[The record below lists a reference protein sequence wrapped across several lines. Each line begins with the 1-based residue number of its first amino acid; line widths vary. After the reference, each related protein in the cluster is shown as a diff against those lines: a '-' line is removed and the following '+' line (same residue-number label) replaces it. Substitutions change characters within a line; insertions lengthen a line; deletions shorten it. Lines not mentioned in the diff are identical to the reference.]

1 MKKVSKKF
9 AIVWAAAVTVM
20 VAAMMVRIMRP
31 GNAMGAQEY
40 DGTDSVQAGEVQEQ
54 GSLCVRTEFED
65 IKDLL
70 RQRCIAVLENG
81 VTVEDAA
88 VLSDVF
94 GDRQIKLL
102 YDALAAELENQ
113 GQTVPEG
120 LYAVIR
126 DSSVP
131 AKWRI
136 ILDSAD
142 VERIAGIMMEYI
154 GNNKERLYD
163 GDRLS
168 DANVSA
174 LVREALESAMSGQE
188 GRLIVS
194 KEYISGSSD
203 IIREV
208 ISNITGNGSYR
219 IHLSDEDVR
228 RITDELKD
236 QIQMPPSQK
245 QILGHEELNVLLN
258 GWQEQLTRSFGSMI
272 DFCNSRL
279 DELGSDIDYMG
290 RRVDNDMTS
299 LKDEVDSNM
308 NSLEGKVGEDMTSLK
323 GKMND
328 DMASLEGRIGGDM
341 SSLGEKVSEDMAS
354 LEGRIGGDM
363 SELGEKVSED
373 MATLE
378 GRIGKDVSSLGEKV
392 SEDMASLEGRIGKDV
407 SSLRE
412 KVSEDMA
419 TLEGRMGEDMSE
431 LGDRLSGGIS
441 SVRQGLDAL
450 SQRQDA
456 SDIRMN
462 VIRQDNEE
470 SIAAL
475 KDSTMQLIEELSA
488 VSDSHGAMLM
498 QNMQAVDNLKSV
510 CEELE
515 NDKLSRTEFDS
526 FGASVNEIIEK
537 ARQENNSAI
546 AKLAEK
552 VKRQGDNIS
561 RINDMYNELDKS
573 VTARFEAAV
582 EEAQRKHEELQNSMD
597 KRLDTIS
604 SEAQSQLDSQN
615 KELNKRIDG
624 IIAELDKSSSEA
636 DKKLAQL
643 MKNMQEN
650 IGDTSKLVTSQK
662 TVVGA
667 LNEVFQYA
675 SDGKRLIADAIT
687 APSAG
692 TGVKTEVNAAFAV
705 MADNISRLARINYE
719 KGLADAGSK
728 IDPSSNNYIAGQES
742 AKKGNAVPAQVLAGV
757 TFTSAGGI
765 NQTGTMQ
772 DRGMLNWKPSSG
784 EVLRVPEGYYKGGV
798 IDSSE
803 AYNAGVR
810 AGLTVE
816 KKQSFLKYTIDNVCS
831 TPYQEDSNSITY
843 NVDGFKKIYYR
854 FSSNYGENEND
865 ESFGKASLTINNQ
878 RQCMFDEY
886 DDNDNRIYGGRT
898 YEGVFD
904 CSGMSTI
911 TTTVWVRSGSSR
923 WGTASFQI
931 TDVE

>member
-1 MKKVSKKF
+1 MKKISKKF
-9 AIVWAAAVTVM
+9 AVVWAAAVTVM
-20 VAAMMVRIMRP
+20 VVAMMVQIMRP
-31 GNAMGAQEY
+31 GNALGAQGY
-40 DGTDSVQAGEVQEQ
+40 DGTDSARTGEVHEQ
-54 GSLCVRTEFED
+54 GSLHVRTEFED
-65 IKDLL
+65 IKDML

-81 VTVEDAA
+81 VKVEDMA

-113 GQTVPEG
+113 GQTVPDG

-136 ILDSAD
+136 MLDSAD

-154 GNNKERLYD
+154 ENNRERLYD

-219 IHLSDEDVR
+219 IQLSDEDVR

-245 QILGHEELNVLLN
+245 QILGHEELNILLN
-258 GWQEQLTRSFGSMI
+258 GWQEQITRSIGSMI
-272 DFCNSRL
+272 DFCNSKL

-290 RRVDNDMTS
+290 RRVDNDMA
-299 LKDEVDSNM
+299 
-308 NSLEGKVGEDMTSLK
+308 SLEGK
-323 GKMND
+323 
-328 DMASLEGRIGGDM
+328 IGGEM
-341 SSLGEKVSEDMAS
+341 SS
-354 LEGRIGGDM
+354 
-363 SELGEKVSED
+363 
-373 MATLE
+373 
-378 GRIGKDVSSLGEKV
+378 
-392 SEDMASLEGRIGKDV
+392 
-407 SSLRE
+407 
-412 KVSEDMA
+412 
-419 TLEGRMGEDMSE
+419 
-431 LGDRLSGGIS
+431 LGDRLSDDIS
-441 SVRQGLDAL
+441 SARDGLDAL

-456 SDIRMN
+456 SDIRLD

-470 SIAAL
+470 NIAAL

-488 VSDSHGAMLM
+488 VSDSHGTMLL
-498 QNMQAVDNLKSV
+498 QNAQAVENLRNV
-510 CEELE
+510 CEALE
-515 NDKLSRTEFDS
+515 NDKLSRAEFDR
-526 FGASVNEIIEK
+526 FGVSINEVIEK
-537 ARQENNSAI
+537 ANQENNSAI
-546 AKLAEK
+546 AKLAEE
-552 VKRQGDNIS
+552 VKSQGNNIG

-582 EEAQRKHEELQNSMD
+582 EEAQKKHEELRDNMTKDVEKAKEDLQKNIDNVSDSMNSMD
-597 KRLDTIS
+597 KKLDNIS
-604 SEAQSQLDSQN
+604 SEAQVQLDRQN

-624 IIAELDKSSSEA
+624 IIEELDKSSSES
-636 DKKLAQL
+636 DKKLAEL
-643 MKNMQEN
+643 MKSMQDN
-650 IGDTSKLVTSQK
+650 IGDTTKLVTSQK

-675 SDGKRLIADAIT
+675 SDGKRVIADAIT
-687 APSAG
+687 APAAG
-692 TGVKTEVNAAFAV
+692 TGVKTEINASFGV
-705 MADNISRLARINYE
+705 MAGNISKLAKINYD
-719 KGLADAGSK
+719 KGLADADSVINTSG
-728 IDPSSNNYIAGQES
+728 DNYKAGVDS
-742 AKKGNAVPAQVLAGV
+742 AKKGNASPSQVLAGV
-757 TFTSAGGI
+757 TFTSLGGI
-765 NQTGTMQ
+765 NQTGTMP
-772 DRGMLNWKPSSG
+772 DRGMLNWKPSAG
-784 EVLRVPEGYYKGGV
+784 EVMRIPEGYYKGGL
-798 IDSSE
+798 IDSSA
-803 AYNAGVR
+803 AYDAGVK
-810 AGLTVE
+810 AGLTAE
-816 KKQSFLKYTIDNVCS
+816 KKQSFLKYTIDNICS
-831 TPYQEDSNSITY
+831 TPYQEDSNDITY
-843 NVDGFKKIYYR
+843 NVDGFSRIYYR
-854 FSSNYGENEND
+854 FSSSYGENDND

-878 RQCMFDEY
+878 SQCVFDEY
-886 DDNDNRIYGGRT
+886 DEDDNRIYGGRT

-911 TTTVWVRSGSSR
+911 TTSVWIRSGSSR
-923 WGTASFQI
+923 WGSASFQI

>member
-1 MKKVSKKF
+1 MKKISKKF
-9 AIVWAAAVTVM
+9 AVVWAAAVTVM
-20 VAAMMVRIMRP
+20 VVAMMVQIMRP
-31 GNAMGAQEY
+31 GNALGAQGY
-40 DGTDSVQAGEVQEQ
+40 DGTDSVQAGAAQEQ
-54 GSLCVRTEFED
+54 GSLHVRTEFED
-65 IKDLL
+65 IKDML

-81 VTVEDAA
+81 VKVEDMA

-113 GQTVPEG
+113 GQTVPDG

-126 DSSVP
+126 DISVP

-136 ILDSAD
+136 MLDSAD

-154 GNNKERLYD
+154 ENNRERLYD

-236 QIQMPPSQK
+236 RIQMPPSQK

-258 GWQEQLTRSFGSMI
+258 GWQEQITRSIGSMI
-272 DFCNSRL
+272 DFCNSKL

-299 LKDEVDSNM
+299 L
-308 NSLEGKVGEDMTSLK
+308 EGKIRGE
-323 GKMND
+323 
-328 DMASLEGRIGGDM
+328 M
-341 SSLGEKVSEDMAS
+341 SSLG
-354 LEGRIGGDM
+354 G
-363 SELGEKVSED
+363 
-373 MATLE
+373 
-378 GRIGKDVSSLGEKV
+378 
-392 SEDMASLEGRIGKDV
+392 
-407 SSLRE
+407 
-412 KVSEDMA
+412 
-419 TLEGRMGEDMSE
+419 
-431 LGDRLSGGIS
+431 RLSDDIS
-441 SVRQGLDAL
+441 SVRDELDAL

-456 SDIRMN
+456 SDIRLD

-470 SIAAL
+470 NIAAL

-488 VSDSHGAMLM
+488 VSDSHGTMLL
-498 QNMQAVDNLKSV
+498 QNAQAVENLRNV
-510 CEELE
+510 CEAIE
-515 NDKLSRTEFDS
+515 NDKLSRAEFDR
-526 FGASVNEIIEK
+526 FGVSINEVIEK
-537 ARQENNSAI
+537 ANQENNSAI
-546 AKLAEK
+546 AKLAEE
-552 VKRQGDNIS
+552 VKSQGNNIG

-582 EEAQRKHEELQNSMD
+582 EEAQKKHEELRDNMTNDVEKAKEDLQKNIDNVSDSMNSMD
-597 KRLDTIS
+597 KKLDNIS
-604 SEAQSQLDSQN
+604 SEAQVQLDRQN

-624 IIAELDKSSSEA
+624 IIAELDKSSSES
-636 DKKLAQL
+636 DKKLAEL
-643 MKNMQEN
+643 MKSMQDN
-650 IGDTSKLVTSQK
+650 IGDTTKLVTSQK

-675 SDGKRLIADAIT
+675 SDGKRVIADAIT
-687 APSAG
+687 APAAG
-692 TGVKTEVNAAFAV
+692 TGVKTEINASFGV
-705 MADNISRLARINYE
+705 MAGNISKLAKINYD
-719 KGLADAGSK
+719 KGLADADSVINTSG
-728 IDPSSNNYIAGQES
+728 DNYKAGVDS
-742 AKKGNAVPAQVLAGV
+742 AKKGNASPSQVLAGV
-757 TFTSAGGI
+757 TFTSLGGI
-765 NQTGTMQ
+765 NQTGTMP
-772 DRGMLNWKPSSG
+772 DRGMLNWKPSAG
-784 EVLRVPEGYYKGGV
+784 EVMRIPEGYYKGGL
-798 IDSSE
+798 IDSSA
-803 AYNAGVR
+803 AYDAGVK
-810 AGLTVE
+810 AGLTAE
-816 KKQSFLKYTIDNVCS
+816 KKQSFLKYTIDNICS
-831 TPYQEDSNSITY
+831 TPYQEDSNDITY
-843 NVDGFKKIYYR
+843 NVDGFSRIYYR
-854 FSSNYGENEND
+854 FSSSYGENDND

-878 RQCMFDEY
+878 SQCVFDEY
-886 DDNDNRIYGGRT
+886 DEDDNRIYGGRT

-911 TTTVWVRSGSSR
+911 TTSVWIRSGSSR
-923 WGTASFQI
+923 WGSASFQI

>member
-1 MKKVSKKF
+1 MKKISKKF
-9 AIVWAAAVTVM
+9 AVVWAAAVTVM
-20 VAAMMVRIMRP
+20 VVAMMVQIMRP
-31 GNAMGAQEY
+31 GNALGAQGY
-40 DGTDSVQAGEVQEQ
+40 DGTDSVQAGAAQEQ
-54 GSLCVRTEFED
+54 GSLHVRTEFED
-65 IKDLL
+65 IKDML

-81 VTVEDAA
+81 VKVEDMA

-113 GQTVPEG
+113 GQTVPDG

-136 ILDSAD
+136 MLDSAD

-154 GNNKERLYD
+154 ENNRERLYD

-208 ISNITGNGSYR
+208 INNITGNGSYR

-236 QIQMPPSQK
+236 RIQMPPSQK

-258 GWQEQLTRSFGSMI
+258 GWQEQITRSIGSMI
-272 DFCNSRL
+272 EFCNSKL

-299 LKDEVDSNM
+299 L
-308 NSLEGKVGEDMTSLK
+308 EGK
-323 GKMND
+323 
-328 DMASLEGRIGGDM
+328 IGGEM
-341 SSLGEKVSEDMAS
+341 SS
-354 LEGRIGGDM
+354 
-363 SELGEKVSED
+363 
-373 MATLE
+373 
-378 GRIGKDVSSLGEKV
+378 
-392 SEDMASLEGRIGKDV
+392 
-407 SSLRE
+407 
-412 KVSEDMA
+412 
-419 TLEGRMGEDMSE
+419 
-431 LGDRLSGGIS
+431 LGDRLSDDIS
-441 SVRQGLDAL
+441 SARDGLDAL

-456 SDIRMN
+456 SDIRLD

-470 SIAAL
+470 NIAAL

-488 VSDSHGAMLM
+488 VSDSHGTMLQ
-498 QNMQAVDNLKSV
+498 QNAQAVENLRNM
-510 CEELE
+510 CEALE
-515 NDKLSRTEFDS
+515 NDKLSRAEFDR
-526 FGASVNEIIEK
+526 FGVSINEVIEK
-537 ARQENNSAI
+537 ANQENNSAI
-546 AKLAEK
+546 AKLAEEIK
-552 VKRQGDNIS
+552 SQGNNIG

-573 VTARFEAAV
+573 VTARFAAAV
-582 EEAQRKHEELQNSMD
+582 EEAQKKHEELRDNMTKDVEKAKEDLQKNIDNVSDSMNGMD
-597 KRLDTIS
+597 KKLDNIS
-604 SEAQSQLDSQN
+604 SEAQVQLDRQN

-624 IIAELDKSSSEA
+624 IIAELDKSSSDS
-636 DKKLAQL
+636 DKKLAEL
-643 MKNMQEN
+643 MKSMQDN
-650 IGDTSKLVTSQK
+650 IGDTTKLVTSQK

-675 SDGKRLIADAIT
+675 SDGKRVIADAIT
-687 APSAG
+687 APAAG
-692 TGVKTEVNAAFAV
+692 TGVKTEINASFGV
-705 MADNISRLARINYE
+705 MAGNISKLAKINYD
-719 KGLADAGSK
+719 KGLADADSVINTSG
-728 IDPSSNNYIAGQES
+728 DNYKAGVDS
-742 AKKGNAVPAQVLAGV
+742 AKKGNASPSQVLAGV
-757 TFTSAGGI
+757 TFTSLGGI
-765 NQTGTMQ
+765 NQTGTMP
-772 DRGMLNWKPSSG
+772 DRGMLNWKPSAG
-784 EVLRVPEGYYKGGV
+784 EVMRIPEGYYKGGL
-798 IDSSE
+798 IDSSA
-803 AYNAGVR
+803 AYDAGVK
-810 AGLTVE
+810 AGLTAE
-816 KKQSFLKYTIDNVCS
+816 KKQSFLKYTIDNICS
-831 TPYQEDSNSITY
+831 TPYQEDSNDITY
-843 NVDGFKKIYYR
+843 NVDGFSRIYYR
-854 FSSNYGENEND
+854 FSSSYGENDND

-878 RQCMFDEY
+878 SQCVFDEY
-886 DDNDNRIYGGRT
+886 DEDDNRIYGGRT

-911 TTTVWVRSGSSR
+911 TTSVWIRSGSSR
-923 WGTASFQI
+923 WGSASFQI

>member
-1 MKKVSKKF
+1 MKKISKKF
-9 AIVWAAAVTVM
+9 AVVWAAAVTVM
-20 VAAMMVRIMRP
+20 VVAMMVQIMRP
-31 GNAMGAQEY
+31 GNALGAQGY
-40 DGTDSVQAGEVQEQ
+40 DGTDSARTGEVHEQ
-54 GSLCVRTEFED
+54 GSLHVRTEFED
-65 IKDLL
+65 IKDML
-70 RQRCIAVLENG
+70 RQRCIAALENG
-81 VTVEDAA
+81 VKVEDMA

-113 GQTVPEG
+113 GQTVPDG

-136 ILDSAD
+136 MLDSAD

-154 GNNKERLYD
+154 ENNRERLYD

-219 IHLSDEDVR
+219 IQLSDEDVR

-258 GWQEQLTRSFGSMI
+258 GWQEQITRSIGSMI
-272 DFCNSRL
+272 DFCNSKL

-290 RRVDNDMTS
+290 RRVDNDMA
-299 LKDEVDSNM
+299 
-308 NSLEGKVGEDMTSLK
+308 SLEGK
-323 GKMND
+323 
-328 DMASLEGRIGGDM
+328 IGGEM
-341 SSLGEKVSEDMAS
+341 SSLG
-354 LEGRIGGDM
+354 G
-363 SELGEKVSED
+363 
-373 MATLE
+373 
-378 GRIGKDVSSLGEKV
+378 
-392 SEDMASLEGRIGKDV
+392 
-407 SSLRE
+407 
-412 KVSEDMA
+412 
-419 TLEGRMGEDMSE
+419 
-431 LGDRLSGGIS
+431 RLSDDIS
-441 SVRQGLDAL
+441 SARDGLDAL

-456 SDIRMN
+456 SDIRLD

-470 SIAAL
+470 NIAAL

-488 VSDSHGAMLM
+488 VSDSHGTMLL
-498 QNMQAVDNLKSV
+498 QNAQAVENLRNV
-510 CEELE
+510 CEALE
-515 NDKLSRTEFDS
+515 NDKLSRAEFDR
-526 FGASVNEIIEK
+526 FGVAINEVIEK
-537 ARQENNSAI
+537 ANQENNSAI
-546 AKLAEK
+546 AKLAEE
-552 VKRQGDNIS
+552 VKSQGNNIG

-582 EEAQRKHEELQNSMD
+582 EEAQKKHEELRDNMTKDVEKAKEDLQKNIDNVSDSMNSMD
-597 KRLDTIS
+597 KKLDNIS
-604 SEAQSQLDSQN
+604 SEAQVQLDRQN

-624 IIAELDKSSSEA
+624 IIAELDKSSSES
-636 DKKLAQL
+636 DKKLAEL
-643 MKNMQEN
+643 MKSMQDN
-650 IGDTSKLVTSQK
+650 IGDTTKLVTSQK

-675 SDGKRLIADAIT
+675 SDGKRVIADAIT
-687 APSAG
+687 APTAG
-692 TGVKTEVNAAFAV
+692 TGIKTEINASFGV
-705 MADNISRLARINYE
+705 MAGNISKLAKINYD
-719 KGLADAGSK
+719 KGLADADSVINTSG
-728 IDPSSNNYIAGQES
+728 DNYKAGVDS
-742 AKKGNAVPAQVLAGV
+742 AKKGNASPSQVLAGV
-757 TFTSAGGI
+757 TFTSLGGI
-765 NQTGTMQ
+765 NQTGTMP
-772 DRGMLNWKPSSG
+772 DRGMLNWKPSAG
-784 EVLRVPEGYYKGGV
+784 EVMRIPEGYYKGGL
-798 IDSSE
+798 IDSSA
-803 AYNAGVR
+803 AYDAGVK
-810 AGLTVE
+810 AGLTAE
-816 KKQSFLKYTIDNVCS
+816 KKQSFLKYTIDNICS
-831 TPYQEDSNSITY
+831 TPYQEDSNDITY
-843 NVDGFKKIYYR
+843 NVDGFSRIYYR
-854 FSSNYGENEND
+854 FSSSYGENDND

-878 RQCMFDEY
+878 SQCVFDEY
-886 DDNDNRIYGGRT
+886 DEDDNRIYGGRT

-911 TTTVWVRSGSSR
+911 TTSVWIRSGSSR
-923 WGTASFQI
+923 WGSASFQI

>member
-1 MKKVSKKF
+1 MKKISKKF
-9 AIVWAAAVTVM
+9 AVVWAAAVTVM
-20 VAAMMVRIMRP
+20 VVAMMVQIMRP
-31 GNAMGAQEY
+31 GNALGAQGY
-40 DGTDSVQAGEVQEQ
+40 DGTDSARTGEVHEQ
-54 GSLCVRTEFED
+54 GSLHVRTEFED
-65 IKDLL
+65 IKDML

-81 VTVEDAA
+81 VKVEDMA

-113 GQTVPEG
+113 GQTVPDG

-136 ILDSAD
+136 MLDSAD

-154 GNNKERLYD
+154 ENNRERLYD

-219 IHLSDEDVR
+219 IQLSDEDVR

-245 QILGHEELNVLLN
+245 QILGNEELNVLLN
-258 GWQEQLTRSFGSMI
+258 GWQEQITRSIGSMI
-272 DFCNSRL
+272 DFCNSKL

-299 LKDEVDSNM
+299 L
-308 NSLEGKVGEDMTSLK
+308 EGK
-323 GKMND
+323 
-328 DMASLEGRIGGDM
+328 IGGEM
-341 SSLGEKVSEDMAS
+341 SSLGD
-354 LEGRIGGDM
+354 R
-363 SELGEKVSED
+363 
-373 MATLE
+373 
-378 GRIGKDVSSLGEKV
+378 
-392 SEDMASLEGRIGKDV
+392 
-407 SSLRE
+407 
-412 KVSEDMA
+412 
-419 TLEGRMGEDMSE
+419 
-431 LGDRLSGGIS
+431 LGDDIS
-441 SVRQGLDAL
+441 SARDGLDAL

-456 SDIRMN
+456 SDIRLD

-470 SIAAL
+470 NIAAL

-488 VSDSHGAMLM
+488 VSDSHGTMLL
-498 QNMQAVDNLKSV
+498 QNAQAVENLRNV
-510 CEELE
+510 CEALE
-515 NDKLSRTEFDS
+515 NDKLSRAEFDR
-526 FGASVNEIIEK
+526 FGVSINEVIEK
-537 ARQENNSAI
+537 ANQENNSAI
-546 AKLAEK
+546 AKLAEE
-552 VKRQGDNIS
+552 VKSQGNNIG

-573 VTARFEAAV
+573 VTARFAAAV
-582 EEAQRKHEELQNSMD
+582 EEAQKKHEELRDNMTKDVEKAKEDLQKNIDNVSDSMNGMD
-597 KRLDTIS
+597 KKLDNIS
-604 SEAQSQLDSQN
+604 SEAKVQLDRQN

-624 IIAELDKSSSEA
+624 IIAELDKSSSES
-636 DKKLAQL
+636 DKKLAEL
-643 MKNMQEN
+643 MKSMQDN
-650 IGDTSKLVTSQK
+650 IGDTTKLVTSQK

-675 SDGKRLIADAIT
+675 SDGKRVIADAIT
-687 APSAG
+687 APAAG
-692 TGVKTEVNAAFAV
+692 TGVKTEINASFGV
-705 MADNISRLARINYE
+705 MAGNISKLAKINYD
-719 KGLADAGSK
+719 KGLADADSVINTSG
-728 IDPSSNNYIAGQES
+728 DNYKAGVDS
-742 AKKGNAVPAQVLAGV
+742 AKKGNASPSQVLAGV
-757 TFTSAGGI
+757 TFTSLGGI
-765 NQTGTMQ
+765 NQTGTMP
-772 DRGMLNWKPSSG
+772 DRGMLNWKPSAG
-784 EVLRVPEGYYKGGV
+784 EVMRIPEGYYKGGL
-798 IDSSE
+798 IDSSA
-803 AYNAGVR
+803 AYDAGVK
-810 AGLTVE
+810 AGLTAE
-816 KKQSFLKYTIDNVCS
+816 KKQSFLKYTIDNICS
-831 TPYQEDSNSITY
+831 TPYQEDSNDITY
-843 NVDGFKKIYYR
+843 NVDGFSRIYYR
-854 FSSNYGENEND
+854 FSSSYGENDND

-878 RQCMFDEY
+878 SQCVFDEY
-886 DDNDNRIYGGRT
+886 DEDDNRIYGGRT

-911 TTTVWVRSGSSR
+911 TTSVWIRSGSSR
-923 WGTASFQI
+923 WGSASFQI

>member
-1 MKKVSKKF
+1 MKKISKKF
-9 AIVWAAAVTVM
+9 AVVWAAAVTVM
-20 VAAMMVRIMRP
+20 VVAMMVQIMRP
-31 GNAMGAQEY
+31 GNALGAQGY
-40 DGTDSVQAGEVQEQ
+40 DGTDSARTGEVHEQ
-54 GSLCVRTEFED
+54 GSLHVRTEFED
-65 IKDLL
+65 IKDML

-81 VTVEDAA
+81 VKVEDMA

-113 GQTVPEG
+113 GQTVPDG

-136 ILDSAD
+136 MLDSAD

-154 GNNKERLYD
+154 ENNRERLYD

-219 IHLSDEDVR
+219 IQLSDEDVR

-258 GWQEQLTRSFGSMI
+258 GWQEQITRSIGGMI
-272 DFCNSRL
+272 DFCNSKL

-290 RRVDNDMTS
+290 RRVDNDMA
-299 LKDEVDSNM
+299 
-308 NSLEGKVGEDMTSLK
+308 SLEGK
-323 GKMND
+323 
-328 DMASLEGRIGGDM
+328 IGGEM
-341 SSLGEKVSEDMAS
+341 SS
-354 LEGRIGGDM
+354 
-363 SELGEKVSED
+363 
-373 MATLE
+373 
-378 GRIGKDVSSLGEKV
+378 
-392 SEDMASLEGRIGKDV
+392 
-407 SSLRE
+407 
-412 KVSEDMA
+412 
-419 TLEGRMGEDMSE
+419 
-431 LGDRLSGGIS
+431 LGDRLSDDIS
-441 SVRQGLDAL
+441 SARDGLDAL

-456 SDIRMN
+456 SDIRLD

-470 SIAAL
+470 NIAAL

-488 VSDSHGAMLM
+488 VSDSHGTMLL
-498 QNMQAVDNLKSV
+498 QNAQAVENLRNV
-510 CEELE
+510 CEALE
-515 NDKLSRTEFDS
+515 NDKLSRAEFDR
-526 FGASVNEIIEK
+526 FGVSINEVIEK
-537 ARQENNSAI
+537 ANQENNSAI
-546 AKLAEK
+546 AKLAEE
-552 VKRQGDNIS
+552 VKSQGNNIG

-582 EEAQRKHEELQNSMD
+582 EEAQKKHEELRDNMTNDVEKAKEDLQKNIDNVSDSMNSMD
-597 KRLDTIS
+597 KKLDNIS
-604 SEAQSQLDSQN
+604 SEAQVQLDRQN

-624 IIAELDKSSSEA
+624 IIEELDKSSSES
-636 DKKLAQL
+636 DKKLAEL
-643 MKNMQEN
+643 MKSMQDN
-650 IGDTSKLVTSQK
+650 IGDTTKLVTSQK

-675 SDGKRLIADAIT
+675 SDGKRVIADAIT
-687 APSAG
+687 APAAG
-692 TGVKTEVNAAFAV
+692 TGIKTEINASFGV
-705 MADNISRLARINYE
+705 MAGNISKLAKINYD
-719 KGLADAGSK
+719 KGLADADSVINTSG
-728 IDPSSNNYIAGQES
+728 DNYKAGVDS
-742 AKKGNAVPAQVLAGV
+742 AKKGNASPSQVLAGV
-757 TFTSAGGI
+757 TFTSLGGI
-765 NQTGTMQ
+765 NQTGTMP
-772 DRGMLNWKPSSG
+772 DRGMLNWKPSAG
-784 EVLRVPEGYYKGGV
+784 EVMRIPEGYYKGGL
-798 IDSSE
+798 IDSSA
-803 AYNAGVR
+803 AYDAGVK
-810 AGLTVE
+810 AGLTAE
-816 KKQSFLKYTIDNVCS
+816 KKQSFLKYTIDNICS
-831 TPYQEDSNSITY
+831 TPYQEDSNDITY
-843 NVDGFKKIYYR
+843 NVDGFSRIYYR
-854 FSSNYGENEND
+854 FSSSYGENDND

-878 RQCMFDEY
+878 SQCVFDEY
-886 DDNDNRIYGGRT
+886 DEDDNRIYGGRT

-911 TTTVWVRSGSSR
+911 TTSVWIRSGSSR
-923 WGTASFQI
+923 WGSASFQI

>member
-1 MKKVSKKF
+1 MKKISKKF
-9 AIVWAAAVTVM
+9 AVVWAAAVTVM
-20 VAAMMVRIMRP
+20 VVAMMVQIMRP
-31 GNAMGAQEY
+31 GNALGAQGY
-40 DGTDSVQAGEVQEQ
+40 DGTDSARTGEVHEQ
-54 GSLCVRTEFED
+54 GSLHVRTEFED
-65 IKDLL
+65 INDML

-81 VTVEDAA
+81 VKVEDMA

-113 GQTVPEG
+113 GQTVPDG
-120 LYAVIR
+120 LYSVIR

-136 ILDSAD
+136 MLDSAD

-154 GNNKERLYD
+154 ENNRERLYD

-219 IHLSDEDVR
+219 IQLSDEDVR

-258 GWQEQLTRSFGSMI
+258 GWQEQITRSIGSMI
-272 DFCNSRL
+272 DFCNSKL

-290 RRVDNDMTS
+290 RRVDNDMA
-299 LKDEVDSNM
+299 
-308 NSLEGKVGEDMTSLK
+308 SLEGK
-323 GKMND
+323 
-328 DMASLEGRIGGDM
+328 IGGEM
-341 SSLGEKVSEDMAS
+341 SS
-354 LEGRIGGDM
+354 
-363 SELGEKVSED
+363 
-373 MATLE
+373 
-378 GRIGKDVSSLGEKV
+378 
-392 SEDMASLEGRIGKDV
+392 
-407 SSLRE
+407 
-412 KVSEDMA
+412 
-419 TLEGRMGEDMSE
+419 
-431 LGDRLSGGIS
+431 LGDRLSDDIS
-441 SVRQGLDAL
+441 SARDGLDAL

-456 SDIRMN
+456 SDIRLD

-470 SIAAL
+470 NIAAL

-488 VSDSHGAMLM
+488 VSDSYGTMLL
-498 QNMQAVDNLKSV
+498 QNAQAVENLRNV
-510 CEELE
+510 CEALE
-515 NDKLSRTEFDS
+515 NDKLSRAEFDR
-526 FGASVNEIIEK
+526 FGVSINEVIEK
-537 ARQENNSAI
+537 ANQENNSAI
-546 AKLAEK
+546 AKLAEE
-552 VKRQGDNIS
+552 VKSQGNNIG

-582 EEAQRKHEELQNSMD
+582 EEAQKKHEELRDNMTKDVEKAKEDLQKNIDNVSDSMNSMD
-597 KRLDTIS
+597 KKLDNIS
-604 SEAQSQLDSQN
+604 SEAQVQLDRQN

-624 IIAELDKSSSEA
+624 IIAELDKSSSES
-636 DKKLAQL
+636 DKKLAEL
-643 MKNMQEN
+643 MKSMQDN
-650 IGDTSKLVTSQK
+650 IGDTTKLVTSQK

-675 SDGKRLIADAIT
+675 SDGKRVIADAIT
-687 APSAG
+687 APAAG
-692 TGVKTEVNAAFAV
+692 TGVKTEINASFGV
-705 MADNISRLARINYE
+705 MAGNISKLAKINYD
-719 KGLADAGSK
+719 KGLADADSVINTSG
-728 IDPSSNNYIAGQES
+728 DNYKAGVDS
-742 AKKGNAVPAQVLAGV
+742 AKKGNASPSQVLAGV
-757 TFTSAGGI
+757 TFTSLGGI
-765 NQTGTMQ
+765 NQTGTMP
-772 DRGMLNWKPSSG
+772 DRGMLNWKPSAG
-784 EVLRVPEGYYKGGV
+784 EVMRIPEGYYKGGL
-798 IDSSE
+798 IDSSA
-803 AYNAGVR
+803 AYDAGVK
-810 AGLTVE
+810 AGLTAE
-816 KKQSFLKYTIDNVCS
+816 KKQSFLKYTIDNICS
-831 TPYQEDSNSITY
+831 TPYQEDSNDITY
-843 NVDGFKKIYYR
+843 NVDGFSRIYYR
-854 FSSNYGENEND
+854 FSSSYGENDND

-878 RQCMFDEY
+878 SQCVFDEY
-886 DDNDNRIYGGRT
+886 DEDDNRIYGGRT

-911 TTTVWVRSGSSR
+911 TTSVWIRSGSSR
-923 WGTASFQI
+923 WGSASFQI

>member
-1 MKKVSKKF
+1 MKKISKKF
-9 AIVWAAAVTVM
+9 AVVWAAAVTVM
-20 VAAMMVRIMRP
+20 VVAMMVQIMRP
-31 GNAMGAQEY
+31 GNALGAQGY
-40 DGTDSVQAGEVQEQ
+40 DGTDSARTGEVHEQ
-54 GSLCVRTEFED
+54 GSLHVRTEFED
-65 IKDLL
+65 IKDML
-70 RQRCIAVLENG
+70 RQRCIAALENG
-81 VTVEDAA
+81 VKVEDMA

-113 GQTVPEG
+113 GQTVPDG

-136 ILDSAD
+136 MLDSAD

-154 GNNKERLYD
+154 ENNRERLYD

-219 IHLSDEDVR
+219 IQLSDEDVR

-258 GWQEQLTRSFGSMI
+258 GWQEQITRSIGSMI
-272 DFCNSRL
+272 DFCNSKL

-290 RRVDNDMTS
+290 RRVDNDMA
-299 LKDEVDSNM
+299 
-308 NSLEGKVGEDMTSLK
+308 SLEGK
-323 GKMND
+323 
-328 DMASLEGRIGGDM
+328 IGGEM
-341 SSLGEKVSEDMAS
+341 SSLG
-354 LEGRIGGDM
+354 G
-363 SELGEKVSED
+363 
-373 MATLE
+373 
-378 GRIGKDVSSLGEKV
+378 
-392 SEDMASLEGRIGKDV
+392 
-407 SSLRE
+407 
-412 KVSEDMA
+412 
-419 TLEGRMGEDMSE
+419 
-431 LGDRLSGGIS
+431 RLSDDIS
-441 SVRQGLDAL
+441 SARDGLDAL

-456 SDIRMN
+456 SDIRLD

-470 SIAAL
+470 NIAAL

-488 VSDSHGAMLM
+488 VSDSHGTMLL
-498 QNMQAVDNLKSV
+498 QNAQAVENLRNV
-510 CEELE
+510 CEALE
-515 NDKLSRTEFDS
+515 NDKLSRAEFDR
-526 FGASVNEIIEK
+526 FGVSINEVIEK
-537 ARQENNSAI
+537 ANQENNSAI
-546 AKLAEK
+546 AKLAEE
-552 VKRQGDNIS
+552 VKSQGNNIG

-582 EEAQRKHEELQNSMD
+582 EEAQKKHEELRDNMTKDVEKAKEDLQKNIDNVSDSMNSMD
-597 KRLDTIS
+597 KKLDNIS
-604 SEAQSQLDSQN
+604 SEAQVQLDRQN

-624 IIAELDKSSSEA
+624 IIAELDKSSSES
-636 DKKLAQL
+636 DKKLAEL
-643 MKNMQEN
+643 MKSMQDN
-650 IGDTSKLVTSQK
+650 IGDTTKLVTSQK

-675 SDGKRLIADAIT
+675 SDGKRVIADAIT
-687 APSAG
+687 APTAG
-692 TGVKTEVNAAFAV
+692 TGIKTEINASFGV
-705 MADNISRLARINYE
+705 MAGNISKLAKINYD
-719 KGLADAGSK
+719 KGLADADSVINTSG
-728 IDPSSNNYIAGQES
+728 DNYKAGVDS
-742 AKKGNAVPAQVLAGV
+742 AKKGNASPSQVLAGV
-757 TFTSAGGI
+757 TFTSLGGI
-765 NQTGTMQ
+765 NQTGTMP
-772 DRGMLNWKPSSG
+772 DRGMLNWKPSAG
-784 EVLRVPEGYYKGGV
+784 EVMRIPEGYYKGGL
-798 IDSSE
+798 IDSSA
-803 AYNAGVR
+803 AYDAGVK
-810 AGLTVE
+810 AGLTAE
-816 KKQSFLKYTIDNVCS
+816 KKQSFLKYTIDNICS
-831 TPYQEDSNSITY
+831 TPYQEDSNDITY
-843 NVDGFKKIYYR
+843 NVDGFSRIYYR
-854 FSSNYGENEND
+854 FSSSYGENDND

-878 RQCMFDEY
+878 SQCVFDEY
-886 DDNDNRIYGGRT
+886 DEDDNRIYGGRT

-911 TTTVWVRSGSSR
+911 TTSVWIRSGSSR
-923 WGTASFQI
+923 WGSASFQI

>member
-1 MKKVSKKF
+1 MKKISKKF
-9 AIVWAAAVTVM
+9 AVVWAAAVTVM
-20 VAAMMVRIMRP
+20 VVAMMVQIMQP
-31 GNAMGAQEY
+31 GNALGAQGY
-40 DGTDSVQAGEVQEQ
+40 DGTDSARTGEVHEQ
-54 GSLCVRTEFED
+54 GSLHVRTEFED
-65 IKDLL
+65 IKDML

-81 VTVEDAA
+81 VKVEDMA

-113 GQTVPEG
+113 GQTVPDG

-136 ILDSAD
+136 MLDLAD

-154 GNNKERLYD
+154 ENNRERLYD

-219 IHLSDEDVR
+219 IQLSDEDVR

-258 GWQEQLTRSFGSMI
+258 GWQEQITRSIGSMI
-272 DFCNSRL
+272 DFCNSKL

-290 RRVDNDMTS
+290 RRVDNDMA
-299 LKDEVDSNM
+299 
-308 NSLEGKVGEDMTSLK
+308 SLEGK
-323 GKMND
+323 
-328 DMASLEGRIGGDM
+328 IGGEM
-341 SSLGEKVSEDMAS
+341 SSLG
-354 LEGRIGGDM
+354 G
-363 SELGEKVSED
+363 
-373 MATLE
+373 
-378 GRIGKDVSSLGEKV
+378 
-392 SEDMASLEGRIGKDV
+392 
-407 SSLRE
+407 
-412 KVSEDMA
+412 
-419 TLEGRMGEDMSE
+419 
-431 LGDRLSGGIS
+431 RLSDDIS
-441 SVRQGLDAL
+441 SARDGLDAL

-456 SDIRMN
+456 SDIRLD

-470 SIAAL
+470 NIAAL

-488 VSDSHGAMLM
+488 VSDSHGTMLL
-498 QNMQAVDNLKSV
+498 QNAQAVENLRNV
-510 CEELE
+510 CEALE
-515 NDKLSRTEFDS
+515 NDKLSRAEFDR
-526 FGASVNEIIEK
+526 FGVSINEVIEK
-537 ARQENNSAI
+537 ANQENNSAI
-546 AKLAEK
+546 AKLAEE
-552 VKRQGDNIS
+552 VKSQGNNIG

-582 EEAQRKHEELQNSMD
+582 EEAQKKHEELRDNMTKDVEKAKEDLQKNIDNVSDSMNSMD
-597 KRLDTIS
+597 KKLDNIS
-604 SEAQSQLDSQN
+604 SEAQVQLDRQN

-624 IIAELDKSSSEA
+624 IVAELDKSSSES
-636 DKKLAQL
+636 DKKLAEL
-643 MKNMQEN
+643 MKSMQDN
-650 IGDTSKLVTSQK
+650 IGDTTKLVTSQK

-675 SDGKRLIADAIT
+675 SDGKRVIADAIT
-687 APSAG
+687 APAAG
-692 TGVKTEVNAAFAV
+692 TGVKTEINASFGV
-705 MADNISRLARINYE
+705 MAGNISKLAKINYD
-719 KGLADAGSK
+719 KGLADADSVINTSG
-728 IDPSSNNYIAGQES
+728 DNYKAGVDS
-742 AKKGNAVPAQVLAGV
+742 AKKGNASPSQVLAGV
-757 TFTSAGGI
+757 TFTSLGGI
-765 NQTGTMQ
+765 NQTGTMP
-772 DRGMLNWKPSSG
+772 DRGMLNWKPSAG
-784 EVLRVPEGYYKGGV
+784 EVMRIPEGYYKGGL
-798 IDSSE
+798 IDSSA
-803 AYNAGVR
+803 AYDAGVK
-810 AGLTVE
+810 AGLTAE
-816 KKQSFLKYTIDNVCS
+816 KKQSFLKYTIDNICS
-831 TPYQEDSNSITY
+831 TPYQEDSNDITY
-843 NVDGFKKIYYR
+843 NVDGFSRIYYR
-854 FSSNYGENEND
+854 FSSSYGENDND

-878 RQCMFDEY
+878 SQCVFDEY
-886 DDNDNRIYGGRT
+886 DEDDNRIYGGRT

-911 TTTVWVRSGSSR
+911 TTSVWIRSGSSR
-923 WGTASFQI
+923 WGSASFQI

>member
-1 MKKVSKKF
+1 MKKISKKF
-9 AIVWAAAVTVM
+9 AVVWAAAVTVM
-20 VAAMMVRIMRP
+20 VVAMMVQIMRP
-31 GNAMGAQEY
+31 GNALGAQGY
-40 DGTDSVQAGEVQEQ
+40 DGTDSARTGEAHEQ
-54 GSLCVRTEFED
+54 GSLRVRTEFED
-65 IKDLL
+65 IKDML

-81 VTVEDAA
+81 VKVEDMA

-113 GQTVPEG
+113 GQTVPDG
-120 LYAVIR
+120 LYAVIK

-136 ILDSAD
+136 MLDSAD

-154 GNNKERLYD
+154 ENNRERLYD

-219 IHLSDEDVR
+219 IQLSDEDVR

-258 GWQEQLTRSFGSMI
+258 GWQEQITRSIGSMI
-272 DFCNSRL
+272 DFCNSKL

-290 RRVDNDMTS
+290 RRVDNDMA
-299 LKDEVDSNM
+299 
-308 NSLEGKVGEDMTSLK
+308 SLEGK
-323 GKMND
+323 
-328 DMASLEGRIGGDM
+328 IGGEM
-341 SSLGEKVSEDMAS
+341 SSLG
-354 LEGRIGGDM
+354 G
-363 SELGEKVSED
+363 
-373 MATLE
+373 
-378 GRIGKDVSSLGEKV
+378 
-392 SEDMASLEGRIGKDV
+392 
-407 SSLRE
+407 
-412 KVSEDMA
+412 
-419 TLEGRMGEDMSE
+419 
-431 LGDRLSGGIS
+431 RLSDDIS
-441 SVRQGLDAL
+441 SARDGLDAL

-456 SDIRMN
+456 SDIRLD

-470 SIAAL
+470 NIAAL

-488 VSDSHGAMLM
+488 VSDSHGTMLL
-498 QNMQAVDNLKSV
+498 QNAQAVENLRNV
-510 CEELE
+510 CEALE
-515 NDKLSRTEFDS
+515 NDKLSRAEFDR
-526 FGASVNEIIEK
+526 FGVSINEVIEK
-537 ARQENNSAI
+537 ANQENNSAI
-546 AKLAEK
+546 AKLAEE
-552 VKRQGDNIS
+552 VKSQGNNIG

-582 EEAQRKHEELQNSMD
+582 EEAQKKHEELRDNMTNDVEKAKEDLQKNIDNVSDSMNSMD
-597 KRLDTIS
+597 KKLDNIS
-604 SEAQSQLDSQN
+604 SEAQVQLDRQN

-624 IIAELDKSSSEA
+624 IIAELDKSSSES
-636 DKKLAQL
+636 DKKLAEL
-643 MKNMQEN
+643 MKSMQDN
-650 IGDTSKLVTSQK
+650 IGDTTKLVTSQK

-675 SDGKRLIADAIT
+675 SDGKRVIADAIT
-687 APSAG
+687 APATG
-692 TGVKTEVNAAFAV
+692 TGVKTEINASFGV
-705 MADNISRLARINYE
+705 MAGNISKLAKINYD
-719 KGLADAGSK
+719 KGLADADSVINTSG
-728 IDPSSNNYIAGQES
+728 DNYKAGVDS
-742 AKKGNAVPAQVLAGV
+742 AKKGNASPSQVLAGV
-757 TFTSAGGI
+757 TFTSLGGI
-765 NQTGTMQ
+765 NQTGTMP
-772 DRGMLNWKPSSG
+772 DRGMLNWKPSAG
-784 EVLRVPEGYYKGGV
+784 EVMRIPEGYYKGGL
-798 IDSSE
+798 IDSSA
-803 AYNAGVR
+803 AYDAGVK
-810 AGLTVE
+810 AGLTAE
-816 KKQSFLKYTIDNVCS
+816 KKQSFLKYTIDNICS
-831 TPYQEDSNSITY
+831 TPYQEDSNDITY
-843 NVDGFKKIYYR
+843 NVDGFSRIYYR
-854 FSSNYGENEND
+854 FSSSYGENDND

-878 RQCMFDEY
+878 SQCVFDEY
-886 DDNDNRIYGGRT
+886 DEDDNRIYGGRT

-911 TTTVWVRSGSSR
+911 TTSVWIRSGSSR
-923 WGTASFQI
+923 WGSASFQI

>member
-1 MKKVSKKF
+1 MKKISKKF
-9 AIVWAAAVTVM
+9 AVVWAAAVTVM
-20 VAAMMVRIMRP
+20 VVAMMVQIMRP
-31 GNAMGAQEY
+31 GNALGAQGY
-40 DGTDSVQAGEVQEQ
+40 DGTDSVRTGEVHEQ
-54 GSLCVRTEFED
+54 GSLHVRTEFED
-65 IKDLL
+65 IKDML

-81 VTVEDAA
+81 VKVEDMA

-113 GQTVPEG
+113 GQTVPDG

-136 ILDSAD
+136 MLDSAD

-154 GNNKERLYD
+154 ENNRERLYD

-219 IHLSDEDVR
+219 IQLSDEDVR

-258 GWQEQLTRSFGSMI
+258 GWQEQITRSIGSMI
-272 DFCNSRL
+272 DFCNSKL

-299 LKDEVDSNM
+299 L
-308 NSLEGKVGEDMTSLK
+308 EGK
-323 GKMND
+323 
-328 DMASLEGRIGGDM
+328 IGGEM
-341 SSLGEKVSEDMAS
+341 SSLG
-354 LEGRIGGDM
+354 G
-363 SELGEKVSED
+363 
-373 MATLE
+373 
-378 GRIGKDVSSLGEKV
+378 
-392 SEDMASLEGRIGKDV
+392 
-407 SSLRE
+407 
-412 KVSEDMA
+412 
-419 TLEGRMGEDMSE
+419 
-431 LGDRLSGGIS
+431 RLSDDIS
-441 SVRQGLDAL
+441 SARDGLDAL

-456 SDIRMN
+456 SDIRLD

-470 SIAAL
+470 NIAAL

-488 VSDSHGAMLM
+488 VSDSHGTMLL
-498 QNMQAVDNLKSV
+498 QNAQAVENLRNV
-510 CEELE
+510 CEALE
-515 NDKLSRTEFDS
+515 NDKLSRAEFDRLGVS
-526 FGASVNEIIEK
+526 INEVIEK
-537 ARQENNSAI
+537 ANQENNSAI
-546 AKLAEK
+546 AKLAEE
-552 VKRQGDNIS
+552 VKSQGNNIG

-582 EEAQRKHEELQNSMD
+582 EEAQKKHEELRDNMTKDVEKAKEDLQKNIDNVSDSMNSMD
-597 KRLDTIS
+597 KKLDNIS
-604 SEAQSQLDSQN
+604 SEAQVQLDRQN

-624 IIAELDKSSSEA
+624 IIAELDKSSSES
-636 DKKLAQL
+636 DKKLAEL
-643 MKNMQEN
+643 MKSMQDN
-650 IGDTSKLVTSQK
+650 IGDTTKLVTSQK

-675 SDGKRLIADAIT
+675 SDGKRVIADAIT
-687 APSAG
+687 APAAG
-692 TGVKTEVNAAFAV
+692 TGVKTEINASFGV
-705 MADNISRLARINYE
+705 MAGNISKLAKINYD
-719 KGLADAGSK
+719 KGLADADSVINTSG
-728 IDPSSNNYIAGQES
+728 DNYKAGVDS
-742 AKKGNAVPAQVLAGV
+742 AKKGNASPSQVLAGV
-757 TFTSAGGI
+757 TFTSLGGI
-765 NQTGTMQ
+765 NQTGTMP
-772 DRGMLNWKPSSG
+772 DRGMLNWKPSAG
-784 EVLRVPEGYYKGGV
+784 EVMRIPEGYYKGGL
-798 IDSSE
+798 IDSSA
-803 AYNAGVR
+803 AYDAGVK
-810 AGLTVE
+810 AGLTAE
-816 KKQSFLKYTIDNVCS
+816 KKQSFLKYTIDNICS
-831 TPYQEDSNSITY
+831 TPYQEDSNDITY
-843 NVDGFKKIYYR
+843 NVDGFSRIYYR
-854 FSSNYGENEND
+854 FSSSYGENDND

-878 RQCMFDEY
+878 SQCVFDEY
-886 DDNDNRIYGGRT
+886 DEDDNRIYGGRT

-911 TTTVWVRSGSSR
+911 TTSVWIRSGSSR
-923 WGTASFQI
+923 WGSASFQI

>member
-113 GQTVPEG
+113 GQTVPDG

-228 RITDELKD
+228 RITDELKN

-363 SELGEKVSED
+363 
-373 MATLE
+373 
-378 GRIGKDVSSLGEKV
+378 
-392 SEDMASLEGRIGKDV
+392 

-546 AKLAEK
+546 AKLAEE

>member
-1 MKKVSKKF
+1 MKKISKKF
-9 AIVWAAAVTVM
+9 AVVWAAAVTVM
-20 VAAMMVRIMRP
+20 VVAMMVQIMRP
-31 GNAMGAQEY
+31 GNALGAQGY
-40 DGTDSVQAGEVQEQ
+40 DGTDSVQAGAAQEQ
-54 GSLCVRTEFED
+54 GSLHVRTEFED
-65 IKDLL
+65 IKDML
-70 RQRCIAVLENG
+70 RQRCIAALENG
-81 VTVEDAA
+81 VKVEDMA

-113 GQTVPEG
+113 GQTVPDG

-136 ILDSAD
+136 MLDSAD

-154 GNNKERLYD
+154 ENNRERLYD

-219 IHLSDEDVR
+219 IQLSDEDVR

-258 GWQEQLTRSFGSMI
+258 GWQEQITRSIGSMI
-272 DFCNSRL
+272 DFCNSKL

-299 LKDEVDSNM
+299 L
-308 NSLEGKVGEDMTSLK
+308 EGK
-323 GKMND
+323 
-328 DMASLEGRIGGDM
+328 IGGEM
-341 SSLGEKVSEDMAS
+341 SSLG
-354 LEGRIGGDM
+354 G
-363 SELGEKVSED
+363 
-373 MATLE
+373 
-378 GRIGKDVSSLGEKV
+378 
-392 SEDMASLEGRIGKDV
+392 
-407 SSLRE
+407 
-412 KVSEDMA
+412 
-419 TLEGRMGEDMSE
+419 
-431 LGDRLSGGIS
+431 RLSDDIS
-441 SVRQGLDAL
+441 SARDELDAL

-456 SDIRMN
+456 SDIRLD

-470 SIAAL
+470 NIAAL

-488 VSDSHGAMLM
+488 VSDSHGTMLL
-498 QNMQAVDNLKSV
+498 QNAQAVENLRNV
-510 CEELE
+510 CEALE
-515 NDKLSRTEFDS
+515 NDKLSRAEFDR
-526 FGASVNEIIEK
+526 FGVSINEVIEK
-537 ARQENNSAI
+537 ANQENNSAI
-546 AKLAEK
+546 AKLAEE
-552 VKRQGDNIS
+552 VKSQGNNIG

-582 EEAQRKHEELQNSMD
+582 EEAQKKHEELRDNMTNDVEKAKEDLQKNIDNVSDSMNSMD
-597 KRLDTIS
+597 KKLDNIS
-604 SEAQSQLDSQN
+604 SEAQVQLDRQN

-624 IIAELDKSSSEA
+624 IIAELDKSSSES
-636 DKKLAQL
+636 DKKLAEL
-643 MKNMQEN
+643 MKSMQDN
-650 IGDTSKLVTSQK
+650 IGDTTKLVTSQK

-675 SDGKRLIADAIT
+675 SDGKRVIADAIT
-687 APSAG
+687 APAAG
-692 TGVKTEVNAAFAV
+692 TGVKTEINASFGV
-705 MADNISRLARINYE
+705 MAGNISKLAKINYD
-719 KGLADAGSK
+719 KGLADADSVINTSG
-728 IDPSSNNYIAGQES
+728 DNYKAGVDS
-742 AKKGNAVPAQVLAGV
+742 AKKGNASPSQVLAGV
-757 TFTSAGGI
+757 TFTSLGGI
-765 NQTGTMQ
+765 NQTGTMP
-772 DRGMLNWKPSSG
+772 DRGMLNWKPSAG
-784 EVLRVPEGYYKGGV
+784 EVMRIPEGYYKGGL
-798 IDSSE
+798 IDSSA
-803 AYNAGVR
+803 AYDAGVK
-810 AGLTVE
+810 AGLTAE
-816 KKQSFLKYTIDNVCS
+816 KKQSFLKYTIDNICS
-831 TPYQEDSNSITY
+831 TPYQEDSNDITY
-843 NVDGFKKIYYR
+843 NVDGFSRIYYR
-854 FSSNYGENEND
+854 FSSSYGENDND

-878 RQCMFDEY
+878 SQCVFDEY
-886 DDNDNRIYGGRT
+886 DEDDNRIYGGRT

-904 CSGMSTI
+904 CNGMSTI
-911 TTTVWVRSGSSR
+911 TTSVWIRSGSSR
-923 WGTASFQI
+923 WGSASFQI

>member
-1 MKKVSKKF
+1 MKKISKKF
-9 AIVWAAAVTVM
+9 AVVWAAAVTVM
-20 VAAMMVRIMRP
+20 VVAMMVQIMRP
-31 GNAMGAQEY
+31 GNALGAQGY
-40 DGTDSVQAGEVQEQ
+40 DGTDSDRTGEVHEQ
-54 GSLCVRTEFED
+54 GSLHVRTEFED
-65 IKDLL
+65 IKDML
-70 RQRCIAVLENG
+70 RQRCIAALENG
-81 VTVEDAA
+81 VKVEDMA

-113 GQTVPEG
+113 GQTVPDG

-136 ILDSAD
+136 MLDSAD

-154 GNNKERLYD
+154 ENNRERLYD

-219 IHLSDEDVR
+219 IQLSDEDVR

-258 GWQEQLTRSFGSMI
+258 GWQEQITRSIGSMI
-272 DFCNSRL
+272 DFCNSKL

-299 LKDEVDSNM
+299 L
-308 NSLEGKVGEDMTSLK
+308 EGK
-323 GKMND
+323 
-328 DMASLEGRIGGDM
+328 IGGEM
-341 SSLGEKVSEDMAS
+341 SSLG
-354 LEGRIGGDM
+354 G
-363 SELGEKVSED
+363 
-373 MATLE
+373 
-378 GRIGKDVSSLGEKV
+378 
-392 SEDMASLEGRIGKDV
+392 
-407 SSLRE
+407 
-412 KVSEDMA
+412 
-419 TLEGRMGEDMSE
+419 
-431 LGDRLSGGIS
+431 RLSDDIS
-441 SVRQGLDAL
+441 SARDELDAL

-456 SDIRMN
+456 SDIRLD

-470 SIAAL
+470 NIAAL

-488 VSDSHGAMLM
+488 VSDSHGTMLL
-498 QNMQAVDNLKSV
+498 QNAQAVENLRNV
-510 CEELE
+510 CEALE
-515 NDKLSRTEFDS
+515 NDKLSREEFDR
-526 FGASVNEIIEK
+526 FGVSINEVIEK
-537 ARQENNSAI
+537 ANQENNSAI
-546 AKLAEK
+546 AKLAEE
-552 VKRQGDNIS
+552 VKSQGNNIG

-582 EEAQRKHEELQNSMD
+582 EEAQKKHEELRDNMTKDVEKAKEDLQKNIDNVSDSMNSMD
-597 KRLDTIS
+597 KKLDNIS
-604 SEAQSQLDSQN
+604 SEAQVQLDRQN

-624 IIAELDKSSSEA
+624 IIAELDKSSSES
-636 DKKLAQL
+636 DRKLAEL
-643 MKNMQEN
+643 MKSMQDN
-650 IGDTSKLVTSQK
+650 IGDTTKLVTSQK

-675 SDGKRLIADAIT
+675 SDGKRVIADAIT
-687 APSAG
+687 APAAG
-692 TGVKTEVNAAFAV
+692 TGVKTEINASFGV
-705 MADNISRLARINYE
+705 MAGNISKLAKINYD
-719 KGLADAGSK
+719 KGLADADSVINTSG
-728 IDPSSNNYIAGQES
+728 DNYKAGVDS
-742 AKKGNAVPAQVLAGV
+742 AKKGNASPSQVLAGV
-757 TFTSAGGI
+757 TFTSLGGI
-765 NQTGTMQ
+765 NQTGTMP
-772 DRGMLNWKPSSG
+772 DRGMLNWKPSAG
-784 EVLRVPEGYYKGGV
+784 EVMRIPEGYYKGGL
-798 IDSSE
+798 IDSSA
-803 AYNAGVR
+803 AYDAGVK
-810 AGLTVE
+810 AGLTAE
-816 KKQSFLKYTIDNVCS
+816 KKQSFLKYTIDNICS
-831 TPYQEDSNSITY
+831 TPYQEDSNDITY
-843 NVDGFKKIYYR
+843 NVDGFSRIYYR
-854 FSSNYGENEND
+854 FSSSYGENDND

-878 RQCMFDEY
+878 SQCVFDEY
-886 DDNDNRIYGGRT
+886 DEDDNRIYGGRT

-904 CSGMSTI
+904 CNGMSTI
-911 TTTVWVRSGSSR
+911 TTSVWIRSGSSR
-923 WGTASFQI
+923 WGSASFQI